1 MKIKEHANFEALKI
15 SLDEYIKE
23 FGEREIDKTL
33 LTDKG
38 APVQEFSIL
47 FHNSTGAVKNRFSD
61 IRADNPDKSLKE
73 QICLLLANTKGGV
86 DKYAEFKNSVKANI
100 KKGRTLA
107 QLLDFLGDTKE
118 KETII
123 KSLWD
128 ENEKEKASEKEN
140 ASENKPEQK
149 K

>member
-15 SLDEYIKE
+15 SLDDYIKD
-23 FGEREIDKTL
+23 FGERDIDKNL

-61 IRADNPDKSLKE
+61 IRADNPDKSLEE

-100 KKGRTLA
+100 EKGRTLA
-107 QLLDFLGDTKE
+107 QLLDFLGDTEE
-118 KETII
+118 KQSII
-123 KSLWD
+123 KSMWD
-128 ENEKEKASEKEN
+128 ANEKKKANEKATAN
-140 ASENKPEQK
+140 GTPDTK